1 SAEAA
6 LVIRSSG
13 EPAPR
18 DSQPV
23 TNGRPRPAAA
33 SAAGRMPAKSCSAEP
48 AGRGAV
54 RDTTRNHGP
63 AIPSPKTGIVVTV
76 CAYQLDGPG
85 ATRHRHVRRWSGFRG
100 RGLAARDGQRRR
112 LHVAVVPLTSLAG
125 MRDRRRILRREG
137 PMARTSLMRALQHL
151 AWEHRA
157 ASQLGIGV
165 EELREREQMPGV
177 SRREFLKVA
186 GAAGAAAAV
195 AGPLA
200 LARPARA

>member
-1 SAEAA
+1 
-6 LVIRSSG
+6 RGSSSRCVHTSWTAR
-13 EPAPR
+13 AP
-18 DSQPV
+18 
-23 TNGRPRPAAA
+23 
-33 SAAGRMPAKSCSAEP
+33 
-48 AGRGAV
+48 
-54 RDTTRNHGP
+54 P
-63 AIPSPKTGIVVTV
+63 AIGM
-76 CAYQLDGPG
+76 C
-85 ATRHRHVRRWSGFRG
+85 VRRLSGFRG

-125 MRDRRRILRREG
+125 MRDRRRILRSEG

-200 LARPARA
+200 LARPARAVAAPRIAIVGGGIAGLAAALTLQ